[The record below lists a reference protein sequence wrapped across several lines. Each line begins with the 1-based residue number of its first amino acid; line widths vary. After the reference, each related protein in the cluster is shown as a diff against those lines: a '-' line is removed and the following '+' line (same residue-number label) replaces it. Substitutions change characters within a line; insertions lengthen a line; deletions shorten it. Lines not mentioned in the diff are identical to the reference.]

1 MIFFVMCKFSFKLA
15 PRGALCLGIA
25 VGLSVI
31 GIFLADGALI
41 TLGFSALVLM
51 LCSFVLGR
59 SNLRG
64 LEVDLSLPAKCYS
77 NKYYKPHVVIRN
89 KRSFLDAFYVKLYV
103 GFPHGAVLSSQSNWV
118 PARSLSSADV
128 KVRFPMRFS
137 SLDHPYRFVSGFP
150 LGLFIFSSYQAVSQ
164 PLTVYPR
171 QIVPEELLDHG
182 VTGQCERIHE
192 DSDVESVGEPRSI
205 RPWQPGDPAK
215 NIHWPASI
223 RSLAQGHSLRVREFD
238 PPGLEPER
246 AVLIFHSYSAHREM
260 MREDT
265 FERAISLVAGAVS
278 YFRNLNIKTELVA
291 DFMRWHP
298 VQSKSRSEHY
308 ECLTILAE
316 SRRAVGTELHELQSA
331 LDKVTDG
338 QQVIIISDMRSD
350 SWKDLIEVPESA
362 KIIDIRQVRFPVKKT
377 LSAKAVLSRTA

>member
-1 MIFFVMCKFSFKLA
+1 MRKFSSKLA
-15 PRGALCLGIA
+15 PRGVLCLGIA

-41 TLGFSALVLM
+41 TLGFSALMLM
-51 LCSFVLGR
+51 VCCYVMGR
-59 SNLRG
+59 SNLQR
-64 LEVDLSLPAKCYS
+64 LKVDISLPAKCYA

-89 KRSFLDAFYVKLYV
+89 ERSLLDAFYVDLYIA
-103 GFPHGAVLSSQSNWV
+103 FPNESVLSSRSNWV

-128 KVRFPMRFS
+128 RVRFPMRSS
-137 SLDHPYRFVSGFP
+137 SLEHPCRFVSVFP
-150 LGLFIFSSYQAVSQ
+150 LGLFRFSSYQSVSQ
-164 PLTVYPR
+164 PLIVYPR
-171 QIVPEELLDHG
+171 QIVPEELLDYG
-182 VTGQCERIHE
+182 VSGQCERVHE
-192 DSDVESVGEPRSI
+192 DSDVQNVGEPRSI

-238 PPGLEPER
+238 PPGLQPER

-265 FERAISLVAGAVS
+265 FERAISLVAGAIS

-298 VQSKSRSEHY
+298 VLSKSRSQYY
-308 ECLTILAE
+308 ECLAILAE
-316 SRRAVGTELHELQSA
+316 SERAIGTELHELQSA
-331 LDKVTDG
+331 LDRVLDG

-350 SWKDLIEVPESA
+350 SWKDLIEMPESA
-362 KIIDIRQVRFPVKKT
+362 KIVDIRQVRFPFKKT
-377 LSAKAVLSRTA
+377 VSAKEALSRTA